1 MNDVII
7 QIRKPDDSGQYWTTK
22 ISSDL
27 IPSRRNVTLH
37 NDRGAK
43 DPIHKALTDFFKTAL
58 KRQKSGR
65 YSRYSRTGHHQVFS
79 FPRRDFNNV
88 INIGSCP
95 IAIGRIGNRLTIN
108 GQKES
113 LSTVASALARVALKA
128 AFEHDA
134 SKLLKTL
141 YSALS
146 IPEDVKYCLEN
157 KVPFHFFSDFVK
169 TDVRLNCQQIS
180 DNEIAI
186 EVSDGVWGVMSL
198 NELDYFCS
206 FYLHSKK
213 RSKKWMFISPE
224 LLYERTVGTKPTVA
238 ERKVMIEFMKQ
249 NRQQDIVENRA
260 KQLVKDMAEKYPN
273 RLKVIYDDNEPVTM
287 YVRGNGWDWK
297 LTNNKFKSDIQMV
310 STFVYSPSITEQAFN
325 EAIQNWDASCAEI
338 DRQNAEYREMYA
350 DTCTEEELTLQPYP
364 EMPVREA
371 NWRGPICIDNMTG
384 GSSLGDQFVARAL
397 ALLNDTMTIKIVNT
411 IRRYI
416 NCNENECR
424 VEMNEMQ

>member
-1 MNDVII
+1 MNEVIL
-7 QIRKPDDSGQYWTTK
+7 QIRKPDDSGNYWTTK
-22 ISSDL
+22 ISSSH
-27 IPSRRNVTLH
+27 IPLRRNITLN
-37 NDRGAK
+37 NDRSAK
-43 DPIHKALTDFFKTAL
+43 DPIHKALTDFFTSSLKKT
-58 KRQKSGR
+58 RR
-65 YSRYSRTGHHQVFS
+65 YSRYRQSASSVFD
-79 FPRRDFNNV
+79 FPSADFNSV
-88 INIGSCP
+88 INVGSCP
-95 IAIGRIGNRLTIN
+95 IAIGRTGNRLTIN

-113 LSTVASALARVALKA
+113 LSTVASALARVALKS
-128 AFEHDA
+128 AFENDA
-134 SKLLKTL
+134 SKLLKAL

-180 DNEIAI
+180 DSEIAI

-206 FYLHSKK
+206 FYLHDKK

-249 NRQQDIVENRA
+249 NRQQDIVESRA

-273 RLKVIYDDNEPVTM
+273 RLKVIYEDNEPVTM
-287 YVRGNGWDWK
+287 YVRGKGWDWK

-310 STFVYSPSITEQAFN
+310 STFVYSPDITG
-325 EAIQNWDASCAEI
+325 IQLEERFSAWEASCLLVDGSNDEFI
-338 DRQNAEYREMYA
+338 EQYK
-350 DTCTEEELTLQPYP
+350 DTCSPEELTNKLQPYP
-364 EMPVREA
+364 DRPTRLGS
-371 NWRGPICIDNMTG
+371 WKGPICIDNMTG

-397 ALLNDTMTIKIVNT
+397 ALLNDTMTVKIVNT

-416 NCNENECR
+416 QCNENEYR

>member
-1 MNDVII
+1 MKEVTI
-7 QIRKPDDSGQYWTTK
+7 QIRQPDDSGKYWTAK
-22 ISSDL
+22 LSSDFIL
-27 IPSRRNVTLH
+27 MSRNITLT

-43 DPIHKALTDFFKTAL
+43 DPIHKALTDFFKSAL
-58 KRQKSGR
+58 KRNSRDYR
-65 YSRYSRTGHHQVFS
+65 YRRHSSVLS
-79 FPRRDFNNV
+79 FPSDDFNGV
-88 INIGSCP
+88 INVGSCP
-95 IAIGRIGNRLTIN
+95 IAIGRTGNRLTIN

-113 LSTVASALARVALKA
+113 LSTIASALARVALKS
-128 AFEHDA
+128 AFVDDA
-134 SKLLKTL
+134 SKLLKAL

-157 KVPFHFFSDFVK
+157 KVPFHFYSDFVK
-169 TDVRLNCQQIS
+169 TEVRLNCQQIS

-206 FYLHSKK
+206 FYLHDKK

-249 NRQQDIVENRA
+249 NRQQDIVESRA

-273 RLKVIYDDNEPVTM
+273 RLKVIYEDNEPITM
-287 YVRGNGWDWK
+287 YVRGKGWDWK

-310 STFVYSPSITEQAFN
+310 STFVYSPSITSSVFEDQLN
-325 EAIQNWDASCAEI
+325 NWKSNCDEI
-338 DRQNAEYREMYA
+338 DTKNAEYAEAYA
-350 DTCTEEELTLQPYP
+350 GVTEEELTLQSYP
-364 EMPVREA
+364 EMPVREGA
-371 NWRGPICIDNMTG
+371 WRGPICIDNMTG

-397 ALLNDTMTIKIVNT
+397 ALLNDTMTVKIVNT
-411 IRRYI
+411 IQRYI
-416 NCNENECR
+416 QCNENEYR

>member
-1 MNDVII
+1 MNEVTI

-22 ISSDL
+22 LSSDS
-27 IPSRRNVTLH
+27 IPLRRNITLN

-43 DPIHKALTDFFKTAL
+43 DPIHKALTDFFKSAL
-58 KRQKSGR
+58 KRNSSNYR
-65 YSRYSRTGHHQVFS
+65 RRHSSVFS
-79 FPRRDFNNV
+79 FPSYDFNSV
-88 INIGSCP
+88 INVGSCP
-95 IAIGRIGNRLTIN
+95 IAIGRTGNRLTIN

-113 LSTVASALARVALKA
+113 LSTIASALARVALKS
-128 AFEHDA
+128 AFDDDA
-134 SKLLKTL
+134 SKLLKAL

-157 KVPFHFFSDFVK
+157 KVPFHFFSDFVR

-180 DNEIAI
+180 DSEIAI

-206 FYLHSKK
+206 FYLHDKK
-213 RSKKWMFISPE
+213 RSKKWMFVSPE

-249 NRQQDIVENRA
+249 NRQQDIVESRA

-273 RLKVIYDDNEPVTM
+273 RLKVIYEDNEPITM
-287 YVRGNGWDWK
+287 YVRGKGWDWK

-310 STFVYSPSITEQAFN
+310 STYIYSPDINEKAFN
-325 EAIQNWDASCAEI
+325 EEIQKWESICREI
-338 DRQNAEYREMYA
+338 EMSNADYIQKYA
-350 DTCTEEELTLQPYP
+350 GTCPDEELQVQSLP

-371 NWRGPICIDNMTG
+371 DWRGPICIDNMTG

-416 NCNENECR
+416 NCNENEYR
-424 VEMNEMQ
+424 VEMDEMQ